1 MSGMTGSMDSLL
13 SLLDVIKDPDTHK
26 KRVLEFQA
34 REKAALD
41 AEAKLAASKSNIAT
55 DRAQLKEDQAAHD
68 GVVAAFLPEKKR
80 ILDKATAF
88 DEMQRKL
95 DAREAVVAE
104 REAVLKTESAGRA
117 SEWASGT
124 ALASKRQAELDARE
138 ARCLSRETDL
148 AAKEKLVADKLS
160 KLRQA
165 VSDV

>member
-34 REKAALD
+34 REKAALE
-41 AEAKLAASKSNIAT
+41 AEAKLAASKGNIAT
-55 DRAQLKEDQAAHD
+55 DRAQLKEDQAAHE

-88 DEMQRKL
+88 DEWQGKL
-95 DAREAVVAE
+95 DAREAIVAE
-104 REAVLKTESAGRA
+104 GEAALKAQTAQRT
-117 SEWASGT
+117 SEWASGV
-124 ALASKRQAELDARE
+124 ALMTKRQAEMDARE
-138 ARCLSRETDL
+138 AQCLRRETDL
-148 AAKEKLVADKLS
+148 AAKEKLVTDKLS

>member
-13 SLLDVIKDPDTHK
+13 SLLDVIKDPDTHR

-34 REKAALD
+34 REKAALE
-41 AEAKLAASKSNIAT
+41 AEARLAASKSNIAT
-55 DRAQLKEDQAAHD
+55 DRAQLKEDQAAHE

-88 DEMQRKL
+88 DEMQRRL
-95 DAREAVVAE
+95 DAREAAVAE
-104 REAVLKTESAGRA
+104 KEASLKRELDMRA
-117 SEWASGT
+117 TQWASGA
-124 ALASKRQAELDARE
+124 ALMTKKQAEMDARE
-138 ARCLSRETDL
+138 ASCLRRETDL